1 MVLTDARKVSK
12 RSEAQLFTTKAN
24 PLTTHARQLVNV
36 GYSCYKLVAAVLLA
50 SFGLS
55 ATYWNAHSAFD
66 TQPALLKL
74 SATLKTASDGFVS
87 SPFPSINSRTLLSHP
102 IARRFSPSSRSRP
115 LPSSTTSDGDG
126 A

>member
-1 MVLTDARKVSK
+1 MP
-12 RSEAQLFTTKAN
+12 QLFTTKAT

-87 SPFPSINSRTLLSHP
+87 SPPPF
-102 IARRFSPSSRSRP
+102 
-115 LPSSTTSDGDG
+115 
-126 A
+126 